1 MTRKLAL
8 KNKKG
13 VRAISRTQS
22 GQKEFDKFY
31 SNSNYFLSQN
41 FERRALNVSNPD
53 KIRVVNIRDVFIRV
67 VNLTQP
73 VVIFKVLSDVVA
85 QPLIPLGQG

>member
-1 MTRKLAL
+1 MTRKLSL

-13 VRAISRTQS
+13 VRSISRTQS

>member
-8 KNKKG
+8 KNIKG

-22 GQKEFDKFY
+22 GKKEFDKFY

-53 KIRVVNIRDVFIRV
+53 NIRVVNIRVDNIRV
-67 VNLTQP
+67 VYLTQP